1 MSNIFPPMVSSSP
14 PPIEDAIEE
23 DEDEFGDFTIAD
35 DSSNNAADDPETPVR
50 SPTVS
55 RSLWEGSLQHRNE
68 IELGVEY
75 EKKDFGRDADEMIQ
89 DSIVS
94 GATDS
99 GLCSGSQIS
108 DGVLPSPVGQE
119 MRSDEILVSSVSTDV
134 EPQRVC
140 GVTVAEAFQTDAKYG
155 RKCVTQN
162 DDDDDD
168 GDDFGGF
175 MNGVMIE
182 EFAVFESP
190 LVDGPTGS
198 WAAVTRPV
206 PAAIDDY
213 DFDDFETAEFQCAP
227 VNCVGFDDGK
237 LTQKLQA
244 LIDMLFPLT
253 SSISLLEV
261 NVAPLAERLATVWLK
276 LQDMERSHALS
287 YQWSGSATNKGLL
300 VSLGIDSRNILFGP
314 RWNSSVPRFAANL
327 GFSPLEPMQASRTS
341 MTPQEPA
348 KELTR
353 EEAATEETVVPAA
366 EFDWINSGLV
376 NPLDSPKAST
386 SDSLMQQVL
395 LYNQCTPVT
404 YSRQGLSQEAVRVLD
419 ELPDLSFLQAKL
431 LMFPVQGTL
440 L

>member
-1 MSNIFPPMVSSSP
+1 MVSSSP
-14 PPIEDAIEE
+14 PPIDDAIEE
-23 DEDEFGDFTIAD
+23 DEDEFGDFAVAD
-35 DSSNNAADDPETPVR
+35 DSSNNAADDPETPVK
-50 SPTVS
+50 SPTFC
-55 RSLWEGSLQHRNE
+55 RTFWQGDLHRRNE

-75 EKKDFGRDADEMIQ
+75 EMKEGLEYETKDFGRVVDDMHQ
-89 DSIVS
+89 DSIMY

-99 GLCSGSQIS
+99 GLCSASQNS
-108 DGVLPSPVGQE
+108 DGVSPSPVGPE
-119 MRSDEILVSSVSTDV
+119 VCRDETLVSSVSTDV

-140 GVTVAEAFQTDAKYG
+140 GVTVAEAFQTDAQYG
-155 RKCVTQN
+155 RERMTH
-162 DDDDDD
+162 DADD
-168 GDDFGGF
+168 GDDFGDF
-175 MNGVMIE
+175 TNGVMIE

-190 LVDGPTGS
+190 LLDGPAGS

-227 VNCVGFDDGK
+227 VNCVGFDNSK

-244 LIDMLFPLT
+244 LIDILFPLT
-253 SSISLLEV
+253 NSINFVEMS
-261 NVAPLAERLATVWLK
+261 VAPLAERLATVWLK
-276 LQDMERSHALS
+276 LQDMDHSHALS
-287 YQWSGSATNKGLL
+287 YQWSGSTTSKGLL
-300 VSLGIDSRNILFGP
+300 VALGIDSRNILFGP

-327 GFSPLEPMQASRTS
+327 GFIPLEPMQASHS
-341 MTPQEPA
+341 SVTPQEPA
-348 KELTR
+348 KELAT

-386 SDSLMQQVL
+386 SDSLIQQVL

-404 YSRQGLSQEAVRVLD
+404 CSRQGLSPEAVRVLD